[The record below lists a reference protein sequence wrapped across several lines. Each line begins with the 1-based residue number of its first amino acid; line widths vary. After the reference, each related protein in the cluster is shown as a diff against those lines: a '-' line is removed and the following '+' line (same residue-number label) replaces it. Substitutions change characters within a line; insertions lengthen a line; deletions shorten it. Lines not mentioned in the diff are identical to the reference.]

1 MVSHEPESGRP
12 PAHQPVPGNPYA
24 QPLPQPPAQPPF
36 PPQAGPPPAGPRRRG
51 ALIAGVGALAL
62 VLVGAGVFVLT
73 RGDGDGDKD
82 GSRKPVAQDSDKPAR
97 DGRESAPPR
106 DGSDD
111 DGGKGTGSAGQID
124 VNAGRKPGDAK
135 AWLAVNDVK
144 LPGKGGQLLDLW
156 RVDGLVAQAE
166 YDEVT
171 AFKAADGKR
180 AWRVRLP
187 GEVCDTPVNPSPDG
201 KVVVAYT
208 TSEARVGAKCNQ
220 LQLIDLKTGKK
231 GWHKE
236 LKEHSTLDST
246 TATHVAISGST
257 VMVDQDSVAH
267 AYRIRDGKRLFT
279 TEHRREGACF
289 LSGVAGGPGLIQVQ
303 SCAAGSKSTHGRL
316 RKLDPRTGKAEW
328 VYRSKKGWTI
338 DKVYSADPVVV
349 SVRNRA
355 DLNKWALAV
364 VDKQGRQRSWIDLD
378 QRKEKFSQCTG
389 AGDSGEGVQNCG
401 GGVVAHDTLY
411 LATEPK
417 DTLGPNKIVAFD
429 LGTGKAKWSVG
440 AGGRQLLPVT
450 VSDRD
455 GPGVIVYARPYRD
468 MTGRTLLLPPG
479 GGKPKVLLKHT
490 AAAQKVEVFMF
501 AGNTLYADTR
511 LFVTPTRLNGR
522 SNGSAGEEGNG
533 RMLSFGP

>member
-36 PPQAGPPPAGPRRRG
+36 PPPAGPPPAGPRRRG

-73 RGDGDGDKD
+73 RGDGDGDED

-201 KVVVAYT
+201 KVVVVYT

-231 GWHKE
+231 GWHKQ
-236 LKEHSTLDST
+236 LTEHSTLDST

-257 VMVDQDSVAH
+257 VMVDQDSTAH
-267 AYRIRDGKRLFT
+267 AYRLRDGKRLFT
-279 TEHRREGACF
+279 TKHQREGACF
-289 LSGVAGGPGLIQVQ
+289 LRGVAGGPALVQVQ

-316 RKLDPRTGKAEW
+316 RKLDPRTGEVEW
-328 VYRSKKGWTI
+328 VHRGKKGWTI
-338 DKVYSADPVVV
+338 DKVYSVDPLVV
-349 SVRNRA
+349 SLRSRA
-355 DLNKWALAV
+355 EPDEWALSV
-364 VDKQGRQRSWIDLD
+364 VDKQGRQRSWIDLGR
-378 QRKEKFSQCTG
+378 RKEEFSQCTG

-411 LATEPK
+411 LATEPE

-429 LGTGKAKWSVG
+429 LGTGRAKWSVG

-455 GPGVIVYARPYRD
+455 GPGVIVYARPYRE

-490 AAAQKVEVFMF
+490 AAAQKIEVFMF
-501 AGNTLYADTR
+501 AGNTLYADDR

-522 SNGSAGEEGNG
+522 SHGSAGEEGNG